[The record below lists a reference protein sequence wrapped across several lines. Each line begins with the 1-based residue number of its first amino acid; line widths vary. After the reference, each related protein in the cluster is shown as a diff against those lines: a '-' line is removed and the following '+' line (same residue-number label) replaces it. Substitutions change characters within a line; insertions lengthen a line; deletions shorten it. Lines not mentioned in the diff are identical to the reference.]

1 MDLDAKIARFWSWFA
16 DNRKFLQG
24 SVVPQSLMT
33 QLTLQLESIDERLGW
48 EIGPGKTVPAQ
59 LVISPNLKREV
70 LQISTRVIN
79 LAPHFDGW
87 DLFPARPQKQ
97 WSSQILLNSD
107 EGTGIAIDCG
117 SWIFVLLEYRD
128 DAKEILLSRE
138 SSDPILS
145 ERQRWE
151 ASTIFLESELGEQN
165 LLNLEFEYELLDNF
179 EPRFANVARPARL
192 LREVL
197 FGI

>member
-16 DNRKFLQG
+16 ENRKLLQG
-24 SVVPQSLMT
+24 SAVPQALLT
-33 QLTLQLESIDERLGW
+33 QLTLQLESIDERLSW
-48 EIGPGKTVPAQ
+48 ELGPGKTAPAQ
-59 LVISPNLKREV
+59 LVISPNLQREV
-70 LQISTRVIN
+70 FQISTRIIS

-87 DLFPARPQKQ
+87 DFFPARPQKQ

-107 EGTGIAIDCG
+107 EGTGMAINCD
-117 SWIFVLLEYRD
+117 SWIFVLLEYPD

-165 LLNLEFEYELLDNF
+165 LLNLECDYELLDNF
-179 EPRFANVARPARL
+179 EPRFANVARSARI

-197 FGI
+197 FRI